1 MHAGTVTDW
10 AKNVPAGEWG
20 NMVDPVKVEVN
31 KKMVYQFKGKEF
43 EEYTRLV

>member
-31 KKMVYQFKGKEF
+31 KKMVY
-43 EEYTRLV
+43 